1 MRVDTADPDARA
13 PQSFLGLVDVVGV
26 VDSDA
31 GGSEADGDVESVG
44 VVGSVLTLAAGVVST
59 TGGAARRVRGGAG
72 RGRWVVVSVRDGVSS
87 AVGSAG
93 AVTAG
98 TRGAGRLIALFV
110 VRGAGQRKSVDTTA
124 TAAAA
129 PPMLTNAAGL
139 RPRSTA
145 GAGAGSG
152 SRSSASS
159 SSDTAAHRPLPLRCA
174 GRASSSSV
182 STIRAVARLP
192 VADSASPEGGV

>member
-1 MRVDTADPDARA
+1 M
-13 PQSFLGLVDVVGV
+13 
-26 VDSDA
+26 
-31 GGSEADGDVESVG
+31 
-44 VVGSVLTLAAGVVST
+44 
-59 TGGAARRVRGGAG
+59 RGGAG
-72 RGRWVVVSVRDGVSS
+72 RGRWVVVSVGVGVSS

-110 VRGAGQRKSVDTTA
+110 VRGAGQRNSVDTTA

-139 RPRSTA
+139 RTRSTA
-145 GAGAGSG
+145 GAGAASG

-159 SSDTAAHRPLPLRCA
+159 SSDTATHRPLPLRCT
-174 GRASSSSV
+174 GSASGSSV

-192 VADSASPEGGV
+192 VADSASPDGGV

>member
-1 MRVDTADPDARA
+1 MV
-13 PQSFLGLVDVVGV
+13 VDVGRGV

-31 GGSEADGDVESVG
+31 GGSEADADPVG
-44 VVGSVLTLAAGVVST
+44 VVGSVLTLGPAVVVST
-59 TGGAARRVRGGAG
+59 TGGTAARRVRGGAG
-72 RGRWVVVSVRDGVSS
+72 RGRWVVVSVGVGVSS

-110 VRGAGQRKSVDTTA
+110 VRGAGQRNSVDTTA

-139 RPRSTA
+139 RTRSTA
-145 GAGAGSG
+145 GAGAASG

-159 SSDTAAHRPLPLRCA
+159 SSDTATHRPLPLRCA
-174 GRASSSSV
+174 GRASGSSV

-192 VADSASPEGGV
+192 VADSASPDGGV